1 MSTTAHGS
9 TSEITKED
17 HTRDDLS
24 APSAVQV
31 ERGEML
37 FRKRLRYIVCGE
49 QSHLGLLSLK
59 GNDWSTI
66 YLVEHEATDCVWH
79 TLANN
84 KLGKRIVKIT
94 AAEIGAM
101 SEVSDVILGCG
112 SAPIVDSLIRLA
124 RRLYRPSSYH

>member
-9 TSEITKED
+9 TSEMTQED
-17 HTRDDLS
+17 HKHDDLS
-24 APSAVQV
+24 APSVVWV

-37 FRKRLRYIVCGE
+37 FRKYLRCIVCGE

-79 TLANN
+79 TLTIH
-84 KLGKRIVKIT
+84 KLGKRVVKIT
-94 AAEIGAM
+94 AAEIGSM
-101 SEVSDVILGCG
+101 SEVTVT
-112 SAPIVDSLIRLA
+112 
-124 RRLYRPSSYH
+124 